1 MLEVLAG
8 IGAALL
14 TAMLA
19 VAAHDLV
26 RRPGFRRL
34 AMRNMVRRRT
44 EAILV
49 VLGSSLGT
57 AIIAAAF
64 LVGSTFNASVRDGAR
79 TKLGPI
85 DEQVTLT
92 HPQQLAHLTRTLTEP
107 VMHQTDGVLATVRA
121 PVSVTATVGG
131 VTRADGSALAGELD
145 LPSARAFG
153 DRPSET
159 GLRNAGPTPA
169 AGEVLIGT
177 RLAGELDVTAG
188 KRITLHA
195 YGSTRRLVVR
205 RVLPEIGL
213 AGATDLL
220 VEPGTLEALVRAS
233 GVSVAQRPTGMVL
246 VSNQGGVFDSTG
258 PTSAVVAEIK
268 SRTDVGF
275 DVEVEATKRDLLRNA
290 QQEGRSMGQLY
301 TGVGTFSVLAGVL
314 LLVNLFVMLAEE
326 RKRELGLARAT
337 GLKRWDLM
345 RVFTLEG
352 ACYGVVAAF
361 IGVIA
366 GTGIAWLVARAAGG
380 LLNRGNDPFVL
391 RFVVPTGVLI
401 TAGLIGLGLSMATVW
416 ITSLRIA
423 NLNVIR
429 ALRDLPEVSSRKH
442 RLRSSVPAS
451 IGVAAGVALALWGVV
466 GVVPLAAV
474 LGPPLALVSAFPLL
488 RPVLGRRITTAI
500 ASVGILVWCI
510 GVFTFLT
517 RITEKSG
524 VPVFVV
530 QGLVMVGAAVALSTA
545 LDRVWT
551 IGLGALTRT
560 GKGLAGRLGLAYPLD
575 RLFRTTML
583 LAMYALI
590 VFTLTFLAVYGQIFG
605 GQASTFTAQVD
616 AGTDLL
622 VDANPSNPVD
632 ATKLAATPGVR
643 TVATLWRSG
652 PRFTADFK
660 HAPTTWGL
668 TGFDA
673 SLLRWGVPELSE
685 RSTGYD
691 SDRAVFEAVLH
702 DPGLVV
708 VDEQFLSD
716 VGPHTPDDRKVALGD
731 VITAHDPASGHTARF
746 RVVGLIANDISGAG
760 AWASA
765 RAVRGLSGTSA
776 VPSRFFVKVDKG
788 ADPSTVAADLRSRFV
803 ASGVDASTFRSKVD
817 ERIGIEVGFFKLM
830 QSYLSIGL
838 IVGIAGLAVVMVRAA
853 RERRRQIGM
862 LRTIGF
868 SADVVRHAFLVEASF
883 IALQGIATGVG
894 LGLLV
899 SYQMLSRT
907 AALGGDPLPY
917 SVPWSTVLA
926 LAFIPFAASLAVA
939 LIPASQAASVNPA
952 EVLRMAE

>member
-19 VAAHDLV
+19 VALHDLV
-26 RRPGFRRL
+26 LRPGFRRL
-34 AMRNMVRRRT
+34 AMRNVVRRRT

-85 DEQVTLT
+85 DVQVTVT
-92 HPQQLAHLTRTLTEP
+92 HLDELTRVTKSLSEP
-107 VMHQTDGVLATVRA
+107 VLPQTDGVLTTVRA
-121 PVSVTATVGG
+121 PVAVSATVGG
-131 VTRADGSALAGELD
+131 TTRADGSAKAGELD
-145 LPSARAFG
+145 LAHARAFG
-153 DRPSET
+153 GRPADT
-159 GLRNAGPTPA
+159 GLRDAGPTPR
-169 AGEVLIGT
+169 AGEVLVG
-177 RLAGELDVTAG
+177 RKLARSLHVAEGD
-188 KRITLHA
+188 RITLYA
-195 YGSTRRLVVR
+195 YGAHRNLVVR
-205 RVLPEIGL
+205 RVLPEVGL

-220 VEPGTLEALVRAS
+220 VQPGTLRKLATTSGNAFARAPN
-233 GVSVAQRPTGMVL
+233 GLVL
-246 VSNQGGVFDSTG
+246 VSNVGGVFDSSD
-258 PTSAVVAEIK
+258 PTDAVVAEIRA
-268 SRTDVGF
+268 RTDARV
-275 DVEVEATKRDLLRNA
+275 DVEIERTKLDLLRDA

-352 ACYGVVAAF
+352 ACYGVIAAF
-361 IGVIA
+361 VGAIV
-366 GTGIAWLVARAAGG
+366 GTGIAWLVARTTGG
-380 LLNRGNDPFVL
+380 LLDRGDDPFTL
-391 RFVVPTGVLI
+391 RFVVPIGVLV
-401 TAGLIGLGLSMATVW
+401 TAGLIGLGLSMVTVW
-416 ITSLRIA
+416 ITSVRIA
-423 NLNVIR
+423 NLNIIR
-429 ALRDLPEVSSRKH
+429 ALRDLPEVPEHRH
-442 RLRSSVPAS
+442 RLRSSGPAVA
-451 IGVAAGVALALWGVV
+451 GLAAGVALALWGVIT
-466 GVVPLAAV
+466 VVPLAAV
-474 LGPPLALVSAFPLL
+474 LGPPLALVSAYPLL
-488 RPVLGRRITTAI
+488 RPLLGRRIATAI
-500 ASVGILVWCI
+500 ASAGILVWCI

-517 RITEKSG
+517 RITEQSG
-524 VPVFVV
+524 VSVFVV
-530 QGLVMVGAAVALSTA
+530 QGVVMVGAAVGLSTA
-545 LDRVWT
+545 LDRVWS

-560 GKGLAGRLGLAYPLD
+560 GKGLAARLGLAYPLD

-590 VFTLTFLAVYGQIFG
+590 VFTLTFLAVYAQIFG
-605 GQASTFTAQVD
+605 GQAATFTAQVD
-616 AGTDLL
+616 AGTELL
-622 VDANPSNPVD
+622 VDANPSNPVG
-632 ATKLAATPGVR
+632 AAQLAATPGVR
-643 TVATLWRSG
+643 SVATLWRSG

-660 HAPTTWGL
+660 RTPTTWGL
-668 TGFDA
+668 TGFDQT
-673 SLLRWGVPELSE
+673 LLRWGTPALSK
-685 RSTGYD
+685 RAQGYA
-691 SDRAVFEAVLH
+691 SDRAVFEAVLRN
-702 DPGLVV
+702 PGLVV
-708 VDEQFLSD
+708 VDERFLSD
-716 VGPHTPDDRKVALGD
+716 IGPHTPDVRKAELGD
-731 VITAHDPASGHTARF
+731 TVTAHDPESGRTMEL
-746 RVVGLIANDISGAG
+746 RVVGLIDNDVSGTG
-760 AWASA
+760 AWASSG
-765 RAVRGLSGTSA
+765 AVRELSGPRA
-776 VPSRFFVKVDKG
+776 VPSRFYVRVTPGVDPAKV
-788 ADPSTVAADLRSRFV
+788 ASDLRSRFV
-803 ASGVDASTFRSKVD
+803 DRGVDATTFRSKVD
-817 ERIGIEVGFFKLM
+817 ERIAVEVGFFKLM

-868 SADVVRHAFLVEASF
+868 SADVVRHAFLVEAAF

-917 SVPWSTVLA
+917 SVPWTTVSA
-926 LAFIPFAASLAVA
+926 LAVIPFAASLAVA

>member
-1 MLEVLAG
+1 MLEVVAG

-19 VAAHDLV
+19 VAVHDIL

-34 AMRNMVRRRT
+34 AMRNVVRRRT

-92 HPQQLAHLTRTLTEP
+92 HLDELSRVTQALTEP
-107 VMHQTDGVLATVRA
+107 AMAQTDGVLSTVRA
-121 PVSVTATVGG
+121 PVAVTSTVGG
-131 VTRADGSALAGELD
+131 VTRADGSVLAGELD
-145 LPSARAFG
+145 LPSAWAFG

-159 GLRNAGPTPA
+159 GLSSAGPTPT
-169 AGEVLIGT
+169 AGEVLIGK
-177 RLAGELDVTAG
+177 RLAAALDVTAG
-188 KRITLHA
+188 NRLTLHA
-195 YGSTRRLVVR
+195 YGSTRELVVR
-205 RVLPEIGL
+205 QVLPEVGM

-220 VEPGTLEALVRAS
+220 VKPGTLATLARS
-233 GVSVAQRPTGMVL
+233 SSVIAAQRPTGMVL
-246 VSNQGGVFDSTG
+246 VSNRGGVFDSTG

-268 SRTDVGF
+268 SRTDAAF
-275 DVEVEATKRDLLRNA
+275 DVEVGTSKRDLLRDA

-361 IGVIA
+361 IGAVA
-366 GTGIAWLVARAAGG
+366 GTGIAWLVARTAGG
-380 LLNRGNDPFVL
+380 LLDRGDNPFTL
-391 RFVVPTGVLI
+391 RFVVPTGVLA

-423 NLNVIR
+423 SLNVIR
-429 ALRDLPEVSSRKH
+429 ALRDLPEVPERRH
-442 RLRSSVPAS
+442 RLRSSGPAAV
-451 IGVAAGVALALWGVV
+451 GVAAGVALALWGVIA
-466 GVVPLAAV
+466 VVPLAAV
-474 LGPPLALVSAFPLL
+474 VGPPLALVSAFPLL
-488 RPVLGRRITTAI
+488 RPILGRRVTTAI

-517 RITEKSG
+517 RITERSG

-530 QGLVMVGAAVALSTA
+530 QGLVMVGAAVGLSTA

-551 IGLGALTRT
+551 IGLGVLTRT
-560 GKGLAGRLGLAYPLD
+560 GKGLAARLGLAYPLD
-575 RLFRTTML
+575 RSFAPRCCWPCTRSSCSRSRSSPCT
-583 LAMYALI
+583 
-590 VFTLTFLAVYGQIFG
+590 GRSSEG
-605 GQASTFTAQVD
+605 RRRPSPREVD

-632 ATKLAATPGVR
+632 AAKLASAPGVR
-643 TVATLWRSG
+643 SVATLWQSG

-660 HAPTTWGL
+660 HASTTWGL

-673 SLLRWGVPELSE
+673 TLLRWGVPELSNAP
-685 RSTGYD
+685 RHTR
-691 SDRAVFEAVLH
+691 SDRAAFEAVLH

-731 VITAHDPASGHTARF
+731 VVTAR
-746 RVVGLIANDISGAG
+746 
-760 AWASA
+760 
-765 RAVRGLSGTSA
+765 
-776 VPSRFFVKVDKG
+776 
-788 ADPSTVAADLRSRFV
+788 
-803 ASGVDASTFRSKVD
+803 
-817 ERIGIEVGFFKLM
+817 
-830 QSYLSIGL
+830 
-838 IVGIAGLAVVMVRAA
+838 
-853 RERRRQIGM
+853 
-862 LRTIGF
+862 
-868 SADVVRHAFLVEASF
+868 
-883 IALQGIATGVG
+883 
-894 LGLLV
+894 
-899 SYQMLSRT
+899 
-907 AALGGDPLPY
+907 
-917 SVPWSTVLA
+917 
-926 LAFIPFAASLAVA
+926 
-939 LIPASQAASVNPA
+939 
-952 EVLRMAE
+952 